1 MAMLQPA
8 EELELTEVSE
18 AVNSVREDG
27 PHLLDPPLQ
36 LF

>member
-1 MAMLQPA
+1 MALLAPR
-8 EELELTEVSE
+8 EELEVTEVSE
-18 AVNSVREDG
+18 AVSDVRQDG